1 MSRVL
6 LIFILEVIC
15 GFQKF
20 SALFAQPVDRLD
32 LNSQLEIFKTCSV
45 NVVVNHA
52 ELDKKDEFIGSYEIV
67 PYNFPVILSFIRYN
81 STKKKRGKGLYCD
94 NKKMKLAP
102 NQGFHFYAPPAPKSY
117 CFVQVYIAPKSC
129 QKEWS
134 YNVPL
139 PMSRK
144 VINLLV
150 PDSFLNPI
158 FDLRTNMTKVY
169 ADDFMFE
176 KGNLLFIYVQRKP
189 YECPEYAECI
199 FTLVDFLWSYPYE
212 NSVNGVLPT
221 KILFEVEP
229 FSNEGLGI
237 VTSESVF
244 TCSDYKT
251 LHNIFH
257 RACMKMGEEAQRNRY
272 VCLRA
277 ATFIFWEAPE
287 LVTYSNLIGITSW
300 KQLEAYRSKC
310 RQNVLVTMLKH
321 TTVTTDQLYLS
332 DLTNQIKAANDSIQ
346 VEPFLV
352 QLLCPNCTIISNME
366 SQVSDLSIFS
376 TFDLLVS
383 PFPQTQFS
391 VPTDSNHV
399 HFVTC
404 NSAEKEGYL
413 SLLGYVSAF
422 DVRTWITGFLAS
434 VISGRLWYRYA
445 KLPTSKVNRYHDK
458 WFQAVFVY
466 NVLLAQGTSAI
477 SKMRW
482 ITGSWIITGI
492 ILTYFYQGDN
502 INRLIAPLSKSK
514 LESFDEMLAENLTI
528 YSPFIN
534 TAEIE
539 AELNDLLSLGW
550 NSSIL
555 GDSVANNSNDHV
567 ELNTVFGVLFY
578 IKNVRITYKEVIS
591 ILSRITQTPHSLL
604 EGIPTLDFDYFVNKI
619 SKCDKHAYVDTLDK
633 VERMKLQL
641 KKHGIGGKRTTVSN
655 HAYGQMINDWKFRGN
670 PWPLDWFTLK
680 DRSAKFV
687 ECLVPFY
694 WQLNTRNK
702 WLKELGIWFKSA

>member
-6 LIFILEVIC
+6 LVFILEVIC
-15 GFQKF
+15 GIQKF
-20 SALFAQPVDRLD
+20 SALLAQSVDRLD
-32 LNSQLEIFKTCSV
+32 LNSQLEIFKKCSV

-52 ELDKKDEFIGSYEIV
+52 ELYKKDEFIGSYEIV

-94 NKKMKLAP
+94 NKKMKLVP

-117 CFVQVYIAPKSC
+117 CFVQVYIAPKTC
-129 QKEWS
+129 QKVWRPK
-134 YNVPL
+134 VGTIPV
-139 PMSRK
+139 SRK
-144 VINLLV
+144 VIHLLF

-158 FDLRTNMTKVY
+158 FDLRTNMTEEY
-169 ADDFMFE
+169 ADAFRLE

-199 FTLVDFLWSYPYE
+199 FPLVDFLWTYPYE

-221 KILFEVEP
+221 KIIFEVER
-229 FSNEGLGI
+229 SSKEGFGI
-237 VTSESVF
+237 VT
-244 TCSDYKT
+244 T
-251 LHNIFH
+251 L
-257 RACMKMGEEAQRNRY
+257 
-272 VCLRA
+272 L
-277 ATFIFWEAPE
+277 FWNAPE
-287 LVTYSNLIGITSW
+287 LVTYSNLKGTTSW

-352 QLLCPNCTIISNME
+352 QLLCTNCTIISNME
-366 SQVSDLSIFS
+366 SQVSDLRIFP

-391 VPTDSNHV
+391 VTTDSNHV

-404 NSAEKEGYL
+404 SLTEKEGYL

-422 DVRTWITGFLAS
+422 DGRTWITGFVAS

-445 KLPTSKVNRYHDK
+445 KLPTSKVNRNRDK
-458 WFQAVFVY
+458 WFQAFFVY

-492 ILTYFYQGDN
+492 VLTYFYQGDN
-502 INRLIAPLSKSK
+502 INRLMAPLSKSK

-528 YSPFIN
+528 YSPFVNI
-534 TAEIE
+534 AEYE
-539 AELNDLLSLGW
+539 AELNKFISLGG
-550 NSSIL
+550 NGIISEESM
-555 GDSVANNSNDHV
+555 ANNSYDFA

-578 IKNVRITYKEVIS
+578 IKNVRISYKEVIS

-604 EGIPTLDFDYFVNKI
+604 EIIPTLDFDYFVNKV

-680 DRSAKFV
+680 LSTRNKLLNELGIRYQAAKVVLVHEKFV
-687 ECLVPFY
+687 EAIEITQQTGRFL
-694 WQLNTRNK
+694 
-702 WLKELGIWFKSA
+702 